1 MMNEQTYAAMIS
13 EMSQQI
19 ANLSVDRSEFK
30 ARLAEALQELAQYRS
45 VLEAAQDLKELFNET
60 QEKLQKQVTEEQ

>member
-45 VLEAAQDLKELFNET
+45 VLEADQDLKELFNET